1 MRVPVLVAASALFI
15 STAAFAGAPEILTNH
30 LGYET
35 TGSKHAVILGHS
47 GDTLSKCALKAS
59 PDRREVFTTDAKAS
73 GPVQKWRDWYFW
85 TIDFDS
91 VTSEGQFYL
100 ECASNQ
106 GAVRSYPFTIQK
118 QLLEENTLSDV
129 IYYFKEE
136 RNSGQMAKAD
146 SHLAFQDGKSR
157 ERLTLT
163 VAGTTLLAITASI
176 CRTFILNVFQS
187 AADTVCRTEL
197 V

>member
-1 MRVPVLVAASALFI
+1 MSSIIRFKRFKLDLGPASLRRLLALLCHETDSREELMRVPVLVAASALFI
-15 STAAFAGAPEILTNH
+15 STVAFAGAPQILTNH

-59 PDRREVFTTDAKAS
+59 PDGREVFTTDARAS
-73 GPVQKWRDWYFW
+73 GPVHKWRDWYFW

-91 VTSEGQFYL
+91 VTREGQFYL

-136 RNSGQMAKAD
+136 RDSGQMAKAD
-146 SHLAFQDGKSR
+146 SHLAFQDGR
-157 ERLTLT
+157 E
-163 VAGTTLLAITASI
+163 AG
-176 CRTFILNVFQS
+176 NG
-187 AADTVCRTEL
+187 
-197 V
+197 